1 MGVQGPLSNRV
12 LGGKY
17 ALGELLGEGGF
28 GEVYKAINRPLNRPQ
43 AIKVLLEKHLRAP
56 KFRERFI
63 REAQTLAALDHPN
76 IVHVD
81 ELGEERDLVYLVM
94 PYISGGTLQQILK
107 RRAGPLGMTDIQ
119 QYLEQICG
127 ALGYAHA
134 RNVVHLDLKPLNL
147 LVHEDGRL
155 LLSDFGL
162 AHLIKEG
169 VVEGGTSLSFGTPL
183 YMAPEHLRGQP
194 DWRSDL
200 YAAGVMLYQM
210 LTGRLPFEASTPEAI
225 IFKLVTEP
233 PPPLRSLR
241 PDLPAALDGMM
252 SQALAKQPEARFQS
266 ASELLAAFKA
276 ALSARPS
283 GSFSAPTRYP
293 QQPALDP
300 TIRASHPPGLPQT
313 APSGVLPNP
322 YTVPAIVNRPSYP
335 PPSPAVRLQPAGQS
349 ARKQD
354 IGWIFSVLGGLLA
367 GIALFLPWFS
377 LSPTSSFVAV
387 TESES
392 FPLWTIVSEGGSSYS
407 LFWLEPLSAVVL
419 FVSAVYLMAEGKNAG
434 KSAHW
439 TNLVTALAGLGDAT
453 YFFFQ
458 IHSTFSYPGIIT
470 TSVGFGYWLAIG
482 GFFLGLLGSIIGL
495 AKK

>member
-1 MGVQGPLSNRV
+1 
-12 LGGKY
+12 
-17 ALGELLGEGGF
+17 
-28 GEVYKAINRPLNRPQ
+28 
-43 AIKVLLEKHLRAP
+43 
-56 KFRERFI
+56 
-63 REAQTLAALDHPN
+63 
-76 IVHVD
+76 VHVD

-107 RRAGPLGMTDIQ
+107 RRAGPLGLAEIQ

-134 RNVVHLDLKPLNL
+134 RKVVHLDLKPLNL

-169 VVEGGTSLSFGTPL
+169 IVEGGTSLSFGTPL

-200 YAAGVMLYQM
+200 YAVGAMLYQM

-241 PDLPAALDGMM
+241 PDLPAALESVM
-252 SQALAKQPEARFQS
+252 SKALAKQPEARFQS

-283 GSFSAPTRYP
+283 SAFSGPTQYNP
-293 QQPALDP
+293 QPALGP
-300 TIRASHPPGLPQT
+300 TIRASNPPGRLGA
-313 APSGVLPNP
+313 APSGGLPNAYQAP
-322 YTVPAIVNRPSYP
+322 TVIKPS
-335 PPSPAVRLQPAGQS
+335 PPSAPFPSMPFAQPAHKP
-349 ARKQD
+349 ARKKSG
-354 IGWIFSVLGGLLA
+354 GWIFSVLGGLLA

-377 LSPTSSFVAV
+377 VFFTGSFAAPV
-387 TESES
+387 SES
-392 FPLWTIVSEGGSSYS
+392 FSLWTIVNEGGSSYP
-407 LFWLEPLSAVVL
+407 LFWLEPIAAVVL
-419 FVSAVYLMAEGKNAG
+419 ILFAMLAVKVGKV
-434 KSAHW
+434 AHRISI
-439 TNLVTALAGLGDAT
+439 LPALAGLGGAT

-458 IHSTFSYPGIIT
+458 IQSIFSDPGISGVT
-470 TSVGFGYWLAIG
+470 FTSSLEFGFWLAIG
-482 GFFLGLLGSIIGL
+482 GFFLGLIGALIGL
-495 AKK
+495 AQN

>member
-1 MGVQGPLSNRV
+1 MGAQGPLSNRV

-28 GEVYKAINRPLNRPQ
+28 GEVYKAVNRPLNRPQ

-200 YAAGVMLYQM
+200 YAVGVMLFQM

-241 PDLPAALDGMM
+241 PDLPAALDGVMNK
-252 SQALAKQPEARFQS
+252 ALAKQPEARFQS
-266 ASELLAAFKA
+266 ASELLAAFKG
-276 ALSARPS
+276 ALSARSASTPL
-283 GSFSAPTRYP
+283 APTRYP
-293 QQPALDP
+293 QQPALGP
-300 TIRASHPPGLPQT
+300 TIRVSNPPVWPET
-313 APSGVLPNP
+313 APSDRLPDIYQAP
-322 YTVPAIVNRPSYP
+322 TAVKPSPPSAPYP
-335 PPSPAVRLQPAGQS
+335 PMPFAQPAHKP
-349 ARKQD
+349 ARKKSG
-354 IGWIFSVLGGLLA
+354 GWTSFIGGLLA
-367 GIALFLPWFS
+367 GLAFFLPWTTSGAVVYFPAAFLFASYQSFS
-377 LSPTSSFVAV
+377 YQSFGFELYLAV
-387 TESES
+387 ILMMSGLAGLT
-392 FPLWTIVSEGGSSYS
+392 WTRFASV
-407 LFWLEPLSAVVL
+407 LSAVDAIL
-419 FVSAVYLMAEGKNAG
+419 G
-434 KSAHW
+434 
-439 TNLVTALAGLGDAT
+439 TAASTYMLKELYTPDFFRGLRPSGN
-453 YFFFQ
+453 
-458 IHSTFSYPGIIT
+458 ISTDI
-470 TSVGFGYWLAIG
+470 GFWLAVIG
-482 GFFLGLLGSIIGL
+482 FTLGLIGAIIGL
-495 AKK
+495 RASRSA